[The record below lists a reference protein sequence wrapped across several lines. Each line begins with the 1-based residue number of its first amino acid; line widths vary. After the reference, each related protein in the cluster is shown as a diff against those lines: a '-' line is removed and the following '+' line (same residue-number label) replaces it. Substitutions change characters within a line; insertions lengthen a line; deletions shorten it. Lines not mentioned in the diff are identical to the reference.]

1 MKAAPVYVVKLQP
14 VGDASDLSLRGL
26 RAILKSL
33 GRGYRLRCIS
43 VGFERPDEV
52 EPSQDDTEETNR

>member
-1 MKAAPVYVVKLQP
+1 MKTKPVYVVKLQP

-43 VGFERPDEV
+43 VGFERV